1 MSYRN
6 RGIGSAIRWGF
17 GLGIGLALYRI
28 VFGALTLATV
38 GVWSWTGQIHPVA
51 RAIVRTILIAA
62 LVAGLALILA
72 DL

>member
-28 VFGALTLATV
+28 VFGALTLAAV
-38 GVWSWTGQIHPVA
+38 GLWSWTGRLSPPA
-51 RAIVRTILIAA
+51 RGILRGFLIIGLVIGILIAVSE
-62 LVAGLALILA
+62 L
-72 DL
+72 

>member
-6 RGIGSAIRWGF
+6 RGTGSAIRWGF

-28 VFGALTLATV
+28 VFGTLTLA
-38 GVWSWTGQIHPVA
+38 
-51 RAIVRTILIAA
+51 RRIVRGFLIAV
-62 LVAGLALILA
+62 LVAGLSLILA